1 MVFSPFFRILSY
13 IENLPA
19 ASFPYQNCLINQK
32 NISKKSLKLLKKRK
46 YEMLFFGKSSTII
59 LAHQKSFF
67 NTFWGIYHGIFPT
80 LKP

>member
-1 MVFSPFFRILSY
+1 MVFSPFSWNTIVYRKSASGKFSISKLSDK
-13 IENLPA
+13 
-19 ASFPYQNCLINQK
+19 SKKHF
-32 NISKKSLKLLKKRK
+32 KKSLKLLEKYK

-59 LAHQKSFF
+59 LAHQKFFF